1 MNVLQFDCS
10 VKIIIAEILVAEYKR
25 KWRELD
31 LFGRKA
37 FVDKW
42 ARLRKAPD
50 GHYRTVI
57 ILGKKNGS
65 FLVDC
70 DRQGII
76 NVDEND
82 IYAWDKRFVDKRW
95 RKM

>member
-1 MNVLQFDCS
+1 MV
-10 VKIIIAEILVAEYKR
+10 IGILVDESKLN
-25 KWRELD
+25 WRQRD
-31 LFGRKA
+31 LLGRKA

-50 GHYRTVI
+50 GHYRSVV
-57 ILGKKNGS
+57 ILGKKNGT

-70 DRQGII
+70 DRQGITT
-76 NVDEND
+76 VDEND
-82 IYAWDKRFVDKRW
+82 IYAWDRRFVNKRW